1 MERLGPSGSVCDGRT
16 LAKTFTRKVVY
27 GVRMANG
34 IHHLDVGEDI
44 QPLIGS
50 FPNGLYD

>member
-1 MERLGPSGSVCDGRT
+1 MERLGESGSVCDGRA
-16 LAKTFTRKVVY
+16 LAATFTRRVVY

-44 QPLIGS
+44 PILNGS